1 MYSAVLQRVRQ
12 KVRAGI
18 YHLTQHAI
26 EEMNHDDFF
35 VEDMEHGIFSGKIT
49 ERQKDLVT
57 GEWKYVIIG
66 YSTQKHKQIGV
77 VLKEKHNVII
87 VTVFWKVSK

>member
-35 VEDMEHGIFSGKIT
+35 VEDLGHGIFSGKIT

-57 GEWKYVIIG
+57 GEWKYVIIR
-66 YSTQKHKQIGV
+66 KLH
-77 VLKEKHNVII
+77 
-87 VTVFWKVSK
+87 SKT